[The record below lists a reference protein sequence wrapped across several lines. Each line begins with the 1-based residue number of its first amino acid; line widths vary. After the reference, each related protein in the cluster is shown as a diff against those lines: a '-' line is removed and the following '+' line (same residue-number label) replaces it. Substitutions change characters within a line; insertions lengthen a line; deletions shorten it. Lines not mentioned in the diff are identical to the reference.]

1 MPDLK
6 TEEMVVQMGPQ
17 HPATHGVLRLEITTD
32 GEVVRKINP
41 HIGYL
46 HRCFEKHCEELNYHQ
61 IIPFVDRCD
70 YLAAMNNEHGYVMA
84 VEKLLEIE
92 IPERVEYIR
101 VIMSELN
108 RIASHLVSLGTYGLD
123 IGAITPFLFTFRD
136 REKILDLFEMTS
148 GARLL
153 YNYIWIGGVAFDLPN
168 GFVEK
173 CFEFIDYFLPKLKE
187 YDDLLSYN
195 KIFIKRT
202 AEVAIIPPAVA
213 IEWGITGPNLRA
225 SGVDWDLRRDE
236 PYSIYD
242 KFEWDVI
249 VADGRVGVLGDSWS
263 RYYVRV
269 LEMEQSAS
277 IVKQAL
283 EGLPSDENVKSAVP
297 KKVRPK
303 EGSIFFRSE
312 NPRGELGYYISSDG
326 SDIPYRLKMRSPAFC
341 NLSAISDVGEG
352 LLISDLVSLLGS
364 IDIVLGEID
373 R

>member
-32 GEVVRKINP
+32 GEIVRKINP

-108 RIASHLVSLGTYGLD
+108 RIASHLVALGTYGLD

-202 AEVAIIPPAVA
+202 AEVAIIPPGVA

-236 PYSIYD
+236 PYSIYN

-312 NPRGELGYYISSDG
+312 NPRGELGYYIISDG

>member
-32 GEVVRKINP
+32 GEIVRKINP

-84 VEKLLEIE
+84 VEKLLDIE

-108 RIASHLVSLGTYGLD
+108 RIASHLVALGTYGLD

-249 VADGRVGVLGDSWS
+249 VADARVGVLGDSWS

-303 EGSIFFRSE
+303 EGSVFFRSE
-312 NPRGELGYYISSDG
+312 NPRGELGYYIISDG

>member
-6 TEEMVVQMGPQ
+6 TEEMIVQMGPQ

-32 GEVVRKINP
+32 GEVVKKIDP

-46 HRCFEKHCEELNYHQ
+46 HRCFEKHCEKLNYHQ

-84 VEKLLEIE
+84 VEKLLDIE
-92 IPERVEYIR
+92 IPPRVEYIR

-108 RIASHLVSLGTYGLD
+108 RIASHLVALGTYGLD
-123 IGAITPFLFTFRD
+123 IGAFTPFLFTFRD

-153 YNYIWIGGVAFDLPN
+153 YNYLWIGGVAFDLPR

-187 YDDLLSYN
+187 YDDLLSFN
-195 KIFIKRT
+195 KIFIGRT
-202 AEVAIIPPAVA
+202 AEVAIIPPDVA
-213 IEWGITGPNLRA
+213 IEWGLTGPNLRA

-242 KFEWDVI
+242 KFDWDVI

-269 LEMEQSAS
+269 LEMEQSAR

-283 EGLPSDENVKSAVP
+283 EGIPSDENVKSAVP
-297 KKVRPK
+297 KRAKTK
-303 EGSIFFRSE
+303 EGSVFFRSE
-312 NPRGELGYYISSDG
+312 NPRGELGFYIVSDG
-326 SDIPYRLKMRSPAFC
+326 TDIPHRLKMRSPAFC
-341 NLSAISDVGEG
+341 SLSAISDVGEG
-352 LLISDLVSLLGS
+352 LLISDLISLLGS

>member
-32 GEVVRKINP
+32 GEIVKKIDP

-46 HRCFEKHCEELNYHQ
+46 HRCFEKHCEVLNYHQ

-84 VEKLLEIE
+84 VEKLLDIE
-92 IPERVEYIR
+92 LPPRVEYIR

-108 RIASHLVSLGTYGLD
+108 RIASHLVALGTFGLD

-263 RYYVRV
+263 R
-269 LEMEQSAS
+269 
-277 IVKQAL
+277 
-283 EGLPSDENVKSAVP
+283 
-297 KKVRPK
+297 
-303 EGSIFFRSE
+303 
-312 NPRGELGYYISSDG
+312 
-326 SDIPYRLKMRSPAFC
+326 
-341 NLSAISDVGEG
+341 
-352 LLISDLVSLLGS
+352 
-364 IDIVLGEID
+364 
-373 R
+373 

>member
-32 GEVVRKINP
+32 GEIVRKINP

-108 RIASHLVSLGTYGLD
+108 RIASHLVALGTYGLD

-213 IEWGITGPNLRA
+213 IDWGITGPNLRA

-312 NPRGELGYYISSDG
+312 NPRGELGYYIISDG